1 MKRSEPSDYG
11 GIQDLG
17 SPGLR
22 HYIYTIPE
30 LGAKRIPGLAVVQ
43 THRAPAGRE
52 EVKRNLLFGCGVSFL
67 WVGHLSS
74 LDSTSNKFSYQRSL
88 SLLVLGVQSLRL

>member
-43 THRAPAGRE
+43 THRAPAGRGGE
-52 EVKRNLLFGCGVSFL
+52 EKPAIWLWGQLPMGGTFKLFGL
-67 WVGHLSS
+67 
-74 LDSTSNKFSYQRSL
+74 NK
-88 SLLVLGVQSLRL
+88 